1 MRRVVAICGVLAAVA
16 ALLVAC
22 TGSSPDT
29 ARPPTLA
36 DARHVLATYADA
48 ILKRNEQHL
57 VDDIDPQSSEF
68 LAQQRTDYTSLAR
81 IPLRLWRYAIV
92 GVIHDAAANRAAAR
106 RYGTP
111 VLLVHVTLQYALQG
125 VDPIPSRHDQYLV
138 FTTRH
143 GHTYLAGDDALTG
156 ETIAS
161 WVGPWRYGPLVAVA
175 GARSLVLGPPGN
187 DAALQRL
194 ASEIDA
200 GIANV
205 SAVWGT
211 GWSQRVA
218 AIVPA
223 DAATFTALTG
233 AGSRESSAAAV
244 TDGIDSL
251 SGRPYGQRLVINPAP
266 FAALTALGRRIVVT
280 HEITHLATAAA
291 TADITPRWLVEGFAE
306 YVANLHTGQPV
317 KVAASELRSQLAQGN
332 VATNLPADAAF
343 AASGTVLA
351 AQYEQA
357 WLACRLIAARVG
369 QSGLVRFYRAV
380 GTALAPKAEA
390 VAAAFRTVLHEPQ
403 AVFVRQWRAY
413 VQASLR

>member
-1 MRRVVAICGVLAAVA
+1 
-16 ALLVAC
+16 
-22 TGSSPDT
+22 
-29 ARPPTLA
+29 LA
-36 DARHVLATYADA
+36 DARHVLATYAGA

-57 VDDIDPQSSEF
+57 LDDIDPQSSEF
-68 LAQQRTDYTSLAR
+68 RVQQRTDYASLAR
-81 IPLRLWRYAIV
+81 IPLLVWRYTIV
-92 GVIHDAAANRAAAR
+92 GVVRDPAANRAAAR
-106 RYGTP
+106 RYAAP
-111 VLLVHVTLQYALQG
+111 VLLVHVTLVYTLRG
-125 VDPIPSRHDQYLV
+125 VDPIPDRHDQYLV
-138 FTTRH
+138 FTTRD

-161 WVGPWRYGPLVAVA
+161 WVGPWRYGPLVAVP
-175 GARSLVLGPPGN
+175 GARSLVLGPPGE

-194 ASEIDA
+194 AGEIDA
-200 GIANV
+200 GIASV

-223 DAATFTALTG
+223 DAATFAALTG
-233 AGSRESSAAAV
+233 TGSRESSAAAV

-251 SGRPYGQRLVINPAP
+251 SGRPYGQRLVINPVP
-266 FAALTALGRRIVVT
+266 FAALSALGRRIVLT
-280 HEITHLATAAA
+280 HEITHLATAAV

-317 KVAASELRSQLAQGN
+317 AVAASELRSELAHGR
-332 VATNLPADAAF
+332 VPAHLPADTGF
-343 AASGTVLA
+343 ASSGTVLA

-403 AVFVRQWRAY
+403 ATFVQQWRTY
-413 VQASLR
+413 LRASLR

>member
-1 MRRVVAICGVLAAVA
+1 VLAALA
-16 ALLVAC
+16 TLLVAC
-22 TGSSPDT
+22 TGSSPQT
-29 ARPPTLA
+29 PHAPTLA
-36 DARHVLATYADA
+36 DAKHLLATYAGA
-48 ILKRNEQHL
+48 ILNHSEQHL
-57 VDDIDPQSSEF
+57 LDDIDPQSSEF
-68 LAQQRTDYTSLAR
+68 RTQQRTDYASLAR
-81 IPLRLWRYAIV
+81 IPLRLWHYAIV
-92 GVIHDAAANRAAAR
+92 GVIHDPAANHAAAR
-106 RYGTP
+106 RYGAP
-111 VLLVHVTLQYALQG
+111 VLLVHVTLLYALRD

-138 FTTRH
+138 FTMRN

-156 ETIAS
+156 ETIVS
-161 WVGPWRYGPLVAVA
+161 WVGPWRYGPLVAVS
-175 GARSLVLGPPGN
+175 GARSLVLGPPGD
-187 DAALQRL
+187 DAVLQRL

-200 GIANV
+200 GIASV

-244 TDGIDSL
+244 TGGIDSL

-266 FAALTALGRRIVVT
+266 FAALSPLGRRIVIT
-280 HEITHLATAAA
+280 HEITHLASAAA

-317 KVAASELRSQLAQGN
+317 AVAASELRAELAHGR
-332 VATNLPADAAF
+332 VPTHLPDDTGF
-343 AASGTVLA
+343 ASSGTVLA

-380 GTALAPKAEA
+380 GTALAPRAEA
-390 VAAAFRTVLHEPQ
+390 VAGAFRTVLHEPQ
-403 AVFVRQWRAY
+403 AAFVQQWRTY
-413 VQASLR
+413 LRTSLR

>member
-1 MRRVVAICGVLAAVA
+1 M
-16 ALLVAC
+16 LV
-22 TGSSPDT
+22 
-29 ARPPTLA
+29 
-36 DARHVLATYADA
+36 TYADA
-48 ILKRNEQHL
+48 ILRRNEQHL
-57 VDDIDPQSSEF
+57 LDDIDPQSSEF
-68 LAQQRTDYTSLAR
+68 RTQQRTDYTSLAR
-81 IPLRLWRYAIV
+81 IPLRLWRYSIV

-106 RYGTP
+106 RYRTP
-111 VLLVHVTLQYALQG
+111 VLLVHVTLQYALQD

-138 FTTRH
+138 FTTRN

-187 DAALQRL
+187 DAALQHL

-200 GIANV
+200 AITSV

-223 DAATFTALTG
+223 NAATFTALTG

-244 TDGIDSL
+244 TEGIDSL

-266 FAALTALGRRIVVT
+266 FAALSVLGRRIVLT
-280 HEITHLATAAA
+280 HEITHLATAAV
-291 TADITPRWLVEGFAE
+291 TADIAPRWLIEGFAE
-306 YVANLHTGQPV
+306 YVANLHTGQPIA
-317 KVAASELRSQLAQGN
+317 VAASELRGELEHGR
-332 VATNLPADAAF
+332 VPTDLPADTGF
-343 AASGTVLA
+343 ASSGAVLA

-369 QSGLVRFYRAV
+369 QAGLVRFYRAV

-390 VAAAFRTVLHEPQ
+390 VSAAFRTVLHETH
-403 AVFVRQWRAY
+403 AEFVHQWRAY
-413 VQASLR
+413 LHTVLR